1 MDDVS
6 FLQKHAVP
14 ETFLFV
20 ADSSTR
26 NTSAFPTPSEYELE
40 FALPFRNVVGL
51 DLVDVAIAR
60 TEYLVDSRSN
70 VLEYALGTPTSAAS
84 VSSWYD
90 SNSRDRVRRVV
101 VPPGDYNL
109 PQLIEA
115 LSAAMAA
122 PKRWVPASNRW
133 EDFAVAENTLTAAEL
148 TTPSEISNKI
158 RLRCVE
164 AFTVFGDTSTVRS
177 VIGLGNRVNTT
188 DTVLNVDGVM
198 CDPSTGD
205 KRFTPAPGWLAA
217 SPATGGAT
225 FCSFEETDE
234 DTVATVLSG
243 SFPVDSQ
250 QPVTST
256 SRVRQYFTP
265 GTTGPPRSVSVFAGG
280 SGTLSVSISDAATG
294 TEIATGTVAVTTTET
309 NTHEP
314 FTVTFS
320 TTAKLLA
327 GTGYRVELWCAS
339 GSVGVYHEVTNLSI
353 DTSVVF
359 ARLYTTSGGGSE
371 TATGWAADD
380 IVCCDVGIAVSG
392 CTVVS
397 PGLVNLSGARYLSV
411 RCLEIEQHMYRDRA
425 YERYHAGLGIV
436 KMSGYGFREQ
446 RFDFVSFP
454 HRTFHAIGKLS
465 KLTIR
470 LERSDGSL
478 WNSHGVDH
486 TLTLVV
492 RYLSIPPVADAS
504 NTLLNPAYTPDLR
517 HYLTQEKWRRE
528 EEDSY
533 RAPR

>member
-26 NTSAFPTPSEYELE
+26 NTGAFPTPSEYELE

-60 TEYLVDSRSN
+60 TEYLVDSGSN
-70 VLEYALGTPTSAAS
+70 ILEYALGTPTSAAS

-90 SNSRDRVRRVV
+90 YNSKERVRRVV

-122 PKRWVPASNRW
+122 PKKWDPPSNRW
-133 EDFAVAENTLTAAEL
+133 VDFTVTENTLTAAEL

-158 RLRCVE
+158 RLRCAETFV
-164 AFTVFGDTSTVRS
+164 VFGDTSTARS
-177 VIGLGNRVNTT
+177 VIGLGNRVNTV
-188 DTVLNVDGVM
+188 DTTPNTDGVM

-205 KRFTPAPGWLAA
+205 KRFAPAPGWLAA
-217 SPATGGAT
+217 SPSTGGTA
-225 FCSFEETDE
+225 FCSFDDVDE
-234 DTVATVLSG
+234 DTVVTVLTG
-243 SFPVDSQ
+243 SLPVDSLQ
-250 QPVTST
+250 AVTPT
-256 SRVRQYFTP
+256 ARVRQYFTP
-265 GTTGPPRSVSVFAGG
+265 DATGPPRSVSVFATGT
-280 SGTLSVSISDAATG
+280 GTLSVSISSATG
-294 TEIATGTVAVTTTET
+294 TVIATGTVAVTTTET

-320 TTAKLLA
+320 TTTKLFA
-327 GTGYRVELWCAS
+327 GTSYRVELWS
-339 GSVGVYHEVTNLSI
+339 DGSVGVYHEITNLSI
-353 DTSVVF
+353 DTSKVF
-359 ARLYTTSGGGSE
+359 AKLFTTGGSE
-371 TATGWAADD
+371 TAPGWAADD
-380 IVCCDVGIAVSG
+380 IVCCDVGIAVAG
-392 CTVVS
+392 YTIVS

-470 LERSDGSL
+470 LERPDGSL

-517 HYLTQEKWRRE
+517 QYLTLEKWRRE

>member
-26 NTSAFPTPSEYELE
+26 NTGAFPTPSEYELE

-60 TEYLVDSRSN
+60 TEYLIDSGSN
-70 VLEYALGTPTSAAS
+70 VLEYALGTPTSASS

-90 SNSRDRVRRVV
+90 YNSKERVRRVV

-115 LSAAMAA
+115 LGAAMAA
-122 PKRWVPASNRW
+122 PKKWDAPTNRWV
-133 EDFAVAENTLTAAEL
+133 DIAVVTENTLTASEL

-158 RLRCVE
+158 RLRCAE
-164 AFTVFGDTSTVRS
+164 AFTVFGDTSTMRT
-177 VIGLGNRVNTT
+177 VIGLGNRVNTV
-188 DTVLNVDGVM
+188 DTILNVAGVM

-217 SPATGGAT
+217 SPSTGGAA
-225 FCSFEETDE
+225 FCSFEEIDE

-243 SFPVDSQ
+243 SLPVDSSYA
-250 QPVTST
+250 VTST
-256 SRVRQYFTP
+256 YRVRQYFTP
-265 GTTGPPRSVSVFAGG
+265 DVTGPPRSVSVFASG
-280 SGTLSVSISDAATG
+280 SGTLSVKINNAATG

-320 TTAKLLA
+320 TTTKLLA
-327 GTGYRVELWCAS
+327 GTSYRVEFWS
-339 GSVGVYHEVTNLSI
+339 DGSVGVFHEVTNLSI
-353 DTSVVF
+353 DTSKVF
-359 ARLYTTSGGGSE
+359 AKLFTSGGSE
-371 TATGWAADD
+371 TVTGWAADD
-380 IVCCDVGIAVSG
+380 IVCCDVGIAVAG
-392 CTVVS
+392 NTIVS

-470 LERSDGSL
+470 LERPDGSL

-504 NTLLNPAYTPDLR
+504 NTLLNPTYTPDLR
-517 HYLTQEKWRRE
+517 QYLTREKWRRE

>member
-60 TEYLVDSRSN
+60 TEYLVDSGSN

-90 SNSRDRVRRVV
+90 YDDRSRVRRVV

-115 LSAAMAA
+115 LSAAMSTPKTWDA
-122 PKRWVPASNRW
+122 PTNRWV
-133 EDFAVAENTLTAAEL
+133 DFTVTENTLTAAEL

-158 RLRCVE
+158 RLRCAE
-164 AFTVFGDTSTVRS
+164 AFTVFGDTSTMRS

-188 DTVLNVDGVM
+188 DTVPNLAGVM

-205 KRFTPAPGWLAA
+205 ERFAPAPGWLAA
-217 SPATGGAT
+217 SPSTGGTT
-225 FCSFEETDE
+225 FCSFEEIDE
-234 DTVATVLSG
+234 DTVATVLQG
-243 SFPVDSQ
+243 SLPVDSAQ
-250 QPVTST
+250 LVTST

-265 GTTGPPRSVSVFAGG
+265 DATGPPRSVSVFATGT
-280 SGTLSVSISDAATG
+280 GTLSVSISSAATG
-294 TEIATGTVAVTTTET
+294 AGIASGTVAVTTTET

-320 TTAKLLA
+320 TTTKLLA
-327 GTGYRVELWCAS
+327 GTSYRVEFWCAS
-339 GSVGVYHEVTNLSI
+339 GTVDVYHEVTNLSI
-353 DTSVVF
+353 DTSKVF
-359 ARLYTTSGGGSE
+359 AKLYESGTE
-371 TATGWAADD
+371 TPTGWAADD
-380 IVCCDVGIAVSG
+380 IVCCDVGIAVAG
-392 CTVVS
+392 NTIVS

-470 LERSDGSL
+470 LERPDGSL

-517 HYLTQEKWRRE
+517 RYLTQEKWRRE

>member
-20 ADSSTR
+20 ADSSSR
-26 NTSAFPTPSEYELE
+26 NTNAFPTPSEYELE

-60 TEYLVDSRSN
+60 TEYLVDSGSN
-70 VLEYALGTPTSAAS
+70 VLEYALGSPTS
-84 VSSWYD
+84 VSDISAWYEY
-90 SNSRDRVRRVV
+90 NSRERVRRVV
-101 VPPGDYNL
+101 LAPGDYNL

-122 PKRWVPASNRW
+122 PKKWDASSNRW
-133 EDFAVAENTLTAAEL
+133 VDFTVAENTLSAAEL
-148 TTPSEISNKI
+148 TTPSEISNK
-158 RLRCVE
+158 LKVQCAE
-164 AFTVFGDTSTVRS
+164 AFTIFGNTSTMRT

-188 DTVLNVDGVM
+188 DTVLNTSGVM

-205 KRFTPAPGWLAA
+205 KRFTPVTGWLAS
-217 SPATGGAT
+217 SPATGGDV
-225 FCSFEETDE
+225 FRSFEQVDE
-234 DTVATVLSG
+234 DTVVPVLQG
-243 SFPVDSQ
+243 SLPVDSAHA
-250 QPVTST
+250 VTSVN
-256 SRVRQYFTP
+256 RLRQYFTP
-265 GTTGPPRSVSVFAGG
+265 DKTGPPRAVSVFATG
-280 SGTLSVSISDAATG
+280 SGTLSVSISSAAG
-294 TEIATGTVAVTTTET
+294 TLIVSGSVAVNTTET
-309 NTHEP
+309 NTHTP
-314 FTVTFS
+314 FVVEFTTS
-320 TTAKLLA
+320 TKLVA
-327 GTGYRVELWCAS
+327 GTSYHVEFSCAS
-339 GSVGVYHEVTNLSI
+339 GSVSVYHEVTNLSI
-353 DTSVVF
+353 DTSKTF
-359 ARLYTTSGGGSE
+359 AKLYTSGGSE
-371 TATGWAADD
+371 TPTGWEADD
-380 IVCCDVGIAVSG
+380 VVCCDVGIAVSG
-392 CTVVS
+392 HFVVS

-470 LERSDGSL
+470 LERPDGSL

-492 RYLSIPPVADAS
+492 RYLSIPPVAEAS
-504 NTLLNPAYTPDLR
+504 STLLNPAYTPDLR
-517 HYLTQEKWRRE
+517 RYLTNDKWRRE

>member
-60 TEYLVDSRSN
+60 TEYLVDSGSN

-84 VSSWYD
+84 VSAWYD
-90 SNSRDRVRRVV
+90 YNSRERVRRVV

-115 LSAAMAA
+115 LSAAMAVPKKWDA
-122 PKRWVPASNRW
+122 PTNRWV
-133 EDFAVAENTLTAAEL
+133 DFSAVAENTLSAVEL

-158 RLRCVE
+158 RLRCAE
-164 AFTVFGDTSTVRS
+164 AFTVFGATSTMRS

-188 DTVLNVDGVM
+188 DTALNAGGVM

-205 KRFTPAPGWLAA
+205 ERFTPAPGWLAA
-217 SPATGGAT
+217 SPATGGAA
-225 FCSFEETDE
+225 FCSFEEVDE
-234 DTVATVLSG
+234 DTVATVLQG
-243 SFPVDSQ
+243 SLPVDSA

-256 SRVRQYFTP
+256 ARVRQYFTP

-280 SGTLSVSISDAATG
+280 SGTLSVKINNAATG
-294 TEIATGTVAVTTTET
+294 EEILGATGTVVVTATET

-320 TTAKLLA
+320 TATKLVA
-327 GTGYRVELWCAS
+327 GTSYRVEFWCES
-339 GSVGVYHEVTNLSI
+339 GSVDVYHEVTNLSI
-353 DTSVVF
+353 DASKVF
-359 ARLYTTSGGGSE
+359 AKLYTSGTE

-392 CTVVS
+392 HVIVS
-397 PGLVNLSGARYLSV
+397 PGLVNLSGSRYLSV

-470 LERSDGSL
+470 LERPDGSL

-517 HYLTQEKWRRE
+517 RYLTQEKWRRE